1 MNFTNYTMLRGPLG
15 KAKYKPKFSGHD
27 TFPFRYAW
35 LTKIAHYLE
44 EGDVKK
50 IKEFERYKLQT
61 MSEFGVGLNMV
72 KSMRHWSL
80 ATKVCDKNFGLTDF
94 GKFIFSKKKAADPY
108 LEKNET
114 LWLLHWMLASD
125 SSLTTWFY
133 LFNYHPSIIVNR
145 EQVANEL
152 LQIGKFSKWKGI
164 SPNTIKRDVDC
175 FIRTYLVSHKK
186 GEITEDSI
194 ECPLAELGL
203 LQQTYTKNE
212 FELHKGPKSSLSQ
225 GIFEFAL
232 NDYWSK
238 QNNQI
243 ITFEKL
249 MYDYGSPGKVFQ
261 LDEKSLEEYLDNM
274 GQSANKIFQFDKGA
288 GGLRQISKIKDVK
301 QSQLLSNC
309 YRRVA

>member
-1 MNFTNYTMLRGPLG
+1 MLRGPLG

-80 ATKVCDKNFGLTDF
+80 ITKVCDKNFGLTYF

-114 LWLLHWMLASD
+114 LWLLHLMIASD

>member
-1 MNFTNYTMLRGPLG
+1 MLRGPLG

>member
-1 MNFTNYTMLRGPLG
+1 MLRGPLG

-238 QNNQI
+238 QTNQI

-261 LDEKSLEEYLDNM
+261 LDEKSMELYLEKLETDGKNFVF
-274 GQSANKIFQFDKGA
+274 NRGA
-288 GGLRQISKIKDVK
+288 GGLRQITKVK
-301 QSQLLSNC
+301 EISENQLLKNC
-309 YRRVA
+309 YKKVA

>member
-1 MNFTNYTMLRGPLG
+1 MLRGPLG

-35 LTKIAHYLE
+35 LTKVAQFLE
-44 EGDVKK
+44 GGDLKK
-50 IKEFERYKLQT
+50 IKEFEKYKLQT

-72 KSMRHWSL
+72 KSMRHWSQV
-80 ATKVCDKNFGLTDF
+80 TKICDKNFELTDF
-94 GKFIFSKKKAADPY
+94 GKFVFSKKKAADPY

-114 LWLLHWMLASD
+114 LWLLHWMIASD
-125 SSLTTWFY
+125 SNLTTWFY

-145 EQVANEL
+145 EQVINEL

-212 FELHKGPKSSLSQ
+212 FELHKGPKSSLTQS
-225 GIFEFAL
+225 IFEFAL
-232 NDYWSK
+232 HDYWSK
-238 QNNQI
+238 QKNQI

-261 LDEKSLEEYLDNM
+261 LDEKSLEEYLDGM
-274 GQSANKIFQFDKGA
+274 SQSYNKIFQFDKGA
-288 GGLRQISKIKDVK
+288 GGLRQISKIKNVK
-301 QSQLLSNC
+301 QNQLLSNC
-309 YRRVA
+309 YRKVA

>member
-1 MNFTNYTMLRGPLG
+1 MLRGPLG
-15 KAKYKPKFSGHD
+15 KAKYRPKFSGHD

-114 LWLLHWMLASD
+114 LLLLHWMLASD

-238 QNNQI
+238 QTNQI

-249 MYDYGSPGKVFQ
+249 MYDYSSPGKVFQ
-261 LDEKSLEEYLDNM
+261 LDEKSMESYLERIEKDSKNF
-274 GQSANKIFQFDKGA
+274 IFSKGA
-288 GGLRQISKIKDVK
+288 GGLKQITKLNKVSNN
-301 QSQLLSNC
+301 QLLKKC
-309 YRRVA
+309 YKLTSPLF

>member
-1 MNFTNYTMLRGPLG
+1 MLRGPLG

-80 ATKVCDKNFGLTDF
+80 VTKVCDKNFELTDF
-94 GKFIFSKKKAADPY
+94 GKFVFSKKKAVDPY

-114 LWLLHWMLASD
+114 LWLLHWMIASD

-145 EQVANEL
+145 EQVTNEL

-249 MYDYGSPGKVFQ
+249 MYDFGSPGKVFQ

>member
-1 MNFTNYTMLRGPLG
+1 MLRGPLG

-44 EGDVKK
+44 KGGISK
-50 IKEFERYKLQT
+50 IKEFEKNKLQT

-72 KSMRHWSL
+72 KSMRHWSQ
-80 ATKVCDKNFGLTDF
+80 ATKICDKNFELTDF
-94 GKFIFSKKKAADPY
+94 GKFVFSKKKAADPY

-114 LWLLHWMLASD
+114 LWLIHWMIASD
-125 SSLTTWFY
+125 SNLTTWFY

-145 EQVANEL
+145 EQIINEL

-203 LQQTYTKNE
+203 LNQTYTKNE

-225 GIFEFAL
+225 SIFEFAL
-232 NDYWSK
+232 HDYWSK
-238 QNNQI
+238 QKNQI

-261 LDEKSLEEYLDNM
+261 LDEKSLEGYLDGM
-274 GQSANKIFQFDKGA
+274 SQSYNKVFQFDKGA
-288 GGLRQISKIKDVK
+288 GGLRQISKIKNIK
-301 QSQLLSNC
+301 QNQLLSNC
-309 YRRVA
+309 YRKVA

>member
-1 MNFTNYTMLRGPLG
+1 MLRGPLG

-80 ATKVCDKNFGLTDF
+80 ATKVCDKNFGLIYF
-94 GKFIFSKKKAADPY
+94 VNFIFQKKKAADPY

-114 LWLLHWMLASD
+114 LWLLHWMIASD

>member
-1 MNFTNYTMLRGPLG
+1 MLRGPLG
-15 KAKYKPKFSGHD
+15 KAKYKPRFSGHD

-80 ATKVCDKNFGLTDF
+80 VTKVCDKNFELTNF

-114 LWLLHWMLASD
+114 LWLLHWMIASD
-125 SSLTTWFY
+125 SSVTTWFY

-145 EQVANEL
+145 EQVTNEL

>member
-1 MNFTNYTMLRGPLG
+1 MLRGPLG

-44 EGDVKK
+44 EGEVKK

>member
-1 MNFTNYTMLRGPLG
+1 MLRGPLG
-15 KAKYKPKFSGHD
+15 KAKYRPKFSGHD

-80 ATKVCDKNFGLTDF
+80 VTKVCDKNFELTDF
-94 GKFIFSKKKAADPY
+94 GKFVFSKKKAVDPY

-114 LWLLHWMLASD
+114 LWLLHWMIASD

-145 EQVANEL
+145 EQVTNEL

-249 MYDYGSPGKVFQ
+249 MYDFGSPGKVFQ

-274 GQSANKIFQFDKGA
+274 GQSFNKIFQFDKGA

-309 YRRVA
+309 YRKVA

>member
-1 MNFTNYTMLRGPLG
+1 MLRGPLG

-35 LTKIAHYLE
+35 LTKIVHYLE
-44 EGDVKK
+44 NGDISK
-50 IKEFERYKLQT
+50 IKEFEKNKLQT

-72 KSMRHWSL
+72 KSMRHWSQ
-80 ATKVCDKNFGLTDF
+80 ATKVCDKNFELTDF
-94 GKFIFSKKKAADPY
+94 GKFVFSKKRAADPY

-114 LWLLHWMLASD
+114 LWLLHWMIASD
-125 SSLTTWFY
+125 SNLTTWFY

-145 EQVANEL
+145 EQVINEL

-203 LQQTYTKNE
+203 LNQTYTKNE

-225 GIFEFAL
+225 SIFEFAL
-232 NDYWSK
+232 HDYWSK
-238 QNNQI
+238 QKNQI

-249 MYDYGSPGKVFQ
+249 MYDFGSPGKVFQ
-261 LDEKSLEEYLDNM
+261 LDEKSLEGYLDGM
-274 GQSANKIFQFDKGA
+274 SQSYNKVFQFDKGA
-288 GGLRQISKIKDVK
+288 GGLRQISKIKNIK
-301 QSQLLSNC
+301 QNQLLSNC
-309 YRRVA
+309 YRKVA

>member
-1 MNFTNYTMLRGPLG
+1 MLRGPLG

-44 EGDVKK
+44 EGDLKK
-50 IKEFERYKLQT
+50 IKEFDKYKLET

-72 KSMRHWSL
+72 KSLRHWSQV
-80 ATKVCDKNFGLTDF
+80 TKICDKNFLLTNF

-108 LEKNET
+108 LEKSET

-125 SSLTTWFY
+125 HNLTTWY
-133 LFNYHPSIIVNR
+133 YIFNYHPSIIVNR
-145 EQVANEL
+145 EQVINEL
-152 LQIGKFSKWKGI
+152 VSVGKFSKWKGI

-175 FIRTYLVSHKK
+175 FIRTYLVTHKK

-212 FELHKGPKSSLSQ
+212 FELHKGPKSSLTQ

-238 QNNQI
+238 QSNQI

-249 MYDYGSPGKVFQ
+249 MYDFGSPGKVFQ
-261 LDEKSLEEYLDNM
+261 LDEKSLEGYLDNM
-274 GQSANKIFQFDKGA
+274 ERAQNRIFKFDKGA
-288 GGLRQISKIKDVK
+288 GGLRQITKLKEINQKE
-301 QSQLLSNC
+301 LLKNC
-309 YRRVA
+309 YKKVA

>member
-1 MNFTNYTMLRGPLG
+1 MLRGPLG

-133 LFNYHPSIIVNR
+133 LFNYHPSIVVNR

>member
-1 MNFTNYTMLRGPLG
+1 MLRGPLG

-35 LTKIAHYLE
+35 LTKIVHYLE
-44 EGDVKK
+44 DGNLKT
-50 IKEFERYKLQT
+50 IKEFDKHKLKT

-72 KSMRHWSL
+72 KSLRHWSQV
-80 ATKVCDKNFGLTDF
+80 TKICDKNFVLTDF

-108 LEKNET
+108 LEKTET

-125 SSLTTWFY
+125 YNLTTWY
-133 LFNYHPSIIVNR
+133 YIFNYHPSIIVNR
-145 EQVANEL
+145 EQIINEL
-152 LQIGKFSKWKGI
+152 VSVGKFSKWKGI

-175 FIRTYLVSHKK
+175 FIRTYLVTHKK

-212 FELHKGPKSSLSQ
+212 FEINKGPKSSLTQ

-232 NDYWSK
+232 SDYWSK
-238 QNNQI
+238 QSNQI

-249 MYDYGSPGKVFQ
+249 MYDFGSPGKVFQ
-261 LDEKSLEEYLDNM
+261 LDEKSLEKFLDNM
-274 GQSANKIFQFDKGA
+274 ERGQNQIFKFDKGA
-288 GGLRQISKIKDVK
+288 GGLRQITKLK
-301 QSQLLSNC
+301 QINQKELLINC
-309 YRRVA
+309 YRKVA

>member
-1 MNFTNYTMLRGPLG
+1 MLRGPLG

-35 LTKIAHYLE
+35 LTKIVHYLE
-44 EGDVKK
+44 NGDISK
-50 IKEFERYKLQT
+50 IKEFEKNKLQT

-72 KSMRHWSL
+72 KSMRHWSQ
-80 ATKVCDKNFGLTDF
+80 ATKVCDKNFELTDF

-114 LWLLHWMLASD
+114 LWLLHWMIASD
-125 SSLTTWFY
+125 SNLTTWFY

-145 EQVANEL
+145 EQVINEL

-203 LQQTYTKNE
+203 LNQTYTKNE

-225 GIFEFAL
+225 SIFEFAL
-232 NDYWSK
+232 HDYWSK
-238 QNNQI
+238 QKNQI

-249 MYDYGSPGKVFQ
+249 MYDFGSPGKVFQ
-261 LDEKSLEEYLDNM
+261 LDEKSLEGYLDGM
-274 GQSANKIFQFDKGA
+274 SQSYNKVFQFDKGA
-288 GGLRQISKIKDVK
+288 GGLRQISKIKNIK
-301 QSQLLSNC
+301 QNQLLSNC
-309 YRRVA
+309 YRKVA

>member
-1 MNFTNYTMLRGPLG
+1 MLRGPLG
-15 KAKYKPKFSGHD
+15 KAKYRPKFSGHD

-80 ATKVCDKNFGLTDF
+80 VTKVCDKNFELTDF
-94 GKFIFSKKKAADPY
+94 GKFIFSKKKAVDPY

-114 LWLLHWMLASD
+114 LWLLHWMIASD

-145 EQVANEL
+145 EQVTNEL

-249 MYDYGSPGKVFQ
+249 MYDFGSPGKVFQ

-274 GQSANKIFQFDKGA
+274 GQSFNKIFQFDKGA

-309 YRRVA
+309 YRKVA

>member
-1 MNFTNYTMLRGPLG
+1 MLRGPLG

-44 EGDVKK
+44 KGGISK
-50 IKEFERYKLQT
+50 IKEFEKNKLQT

-72 KSMRHWSL
+72 KSMRHWSQ
-80 ATKVCDKNFGLTDF
+80 ATKICDKNFELTDF
-94 GKFIFSKKKAADPY
+94 GKFVFSKKKAADPY

-114 LWLLHWMLASD
+114 LWLIHWMIASD

-145 EQVANEL
+145 EQIINEL

-203 LQQTYTKNE
+203 LNQTYTKNE

-225 GIFEFAL
+225 SIFEFAL
-232 NDYWSK
+232 HDYWSK
-238 QNNQI
+238 QKNQI

-261 LDEKSLEEYLDNM
+261 LDEKSLEGYLDGM
-274 GQSANKIFQFDKGA
+274 SQSYNKIFQFDKGA
-288 GGLRQISKIKDVK
+288 GGLRQISKIKNIK
-301 QSQLLSNC
+301 QNQLLSNC
-309 YRRVA
+309 YRKVA

>member
-1 MNFTNYTMLRGPLG
+1 MLRGPLG

-114 LWLLHWMLASD
+114 LWLLHWMIASD

>member
-1 MNFTNYTMLRGPLG
+1 MLRGPLG

-114 LWLLHWMLASD
+114 LWLLHWMIASD

-225 GIFEFAL
+225 DIFEFAL

>member
-1 MNFTNYTMLRGPLG
+1 
-15 KAKYKPKFSGHD
+15 
-27 TFPFRYAW
+27 
-35 LTKIAHYLE
+35 
-44 EGDVKK
+44 
-50 IKEFERYKLQT
+50 

-72 KSMRHWSL
+72 KSMRHWSQ
-80 ATKVCDKNFGLTDF
+80 ATKVCDKNFELTDF
-94 GKFIFSKKKAADPY
+94 GKFVFSKKKAADPY

-114 LWLLHWMLASD
+114 LWLLHWMIASD
-125 SSLTTWFY
+125 SNLTTWFY

-145 EQVANEL
+145 EQVINEL

-203 LQQTYTKNE
+203 LNQTYTKNE

-225 GIFEFAL
+225 SIFEFAL
-232 NDYWSK
+232 HDYWSK
-238 QNNQI
+238 QKNQI

-249 MYDYGSPGKVFQ
+249 MYDFGSPGKVFQ
-261 LDEKSLEEYLDNM
+261 LDEKSLEGYLDGM
-274 GQSANKIFQFDKGA
+274 SQSYNKVFQFDKGA
-288 GGLRQISKIKDVK
+288 GGLRQISKIKNIK
-301 QSQLLSNC
+301 QNQLLSNC
-309 YRRVA
+309 YRKVA

>member
-1 MNFTNYTMLRGPLG
+1 MLRGPLG

-80 ATKVCDKNFGLTDF
+80 ATKVCDKNFGLTYF

-114 LWLLHWMLASD
+114 LWLLHWMIASD

>member
-1 MNFTNYTMLRGPLG
+1 MLRGPLG

-133 LFNYHPSIIVNR
+133 LFNYHPSIVVNR

-212 FELHKGPKSSLSQ
+212 FEFHKGPKSSLSQ